1 MEGNPEAKAAVIW
14 ALGEFPTAVDDAPYL
29 LESLVGKWKELHADV
44 RMQLVTASVKMLL
57 ARPAE
62 GAPAAG
68 KALAAANTDK
78 TSVELRDAAATYYR
92 LLEKSPE
99 LLRSVITTEQPPLS
113 GFVEDES
120 FALQDRLFEEFN
132 TLSVCYG
139 KPADER
145 PKFIHK
151 VVDENDYLEAED
163 ADGGFEL
170 EKPLELVETP
180 TWDGQSFQKAWTSL
194 PVGCT
199 MKGKLG
205 VGLSVEQFVP
215 EIKANKHELCCIA
228 AGIVKDTAKIYAYSQ
243 LQESNEYLLAE
254 ILIDKNTAAV
264 QSTFKSTNQ
273 QFLHEW
279 ARLVCAN
286 YLGFDA

>member
-1 MEGNPEAKAAVIW
+1 MEGSPEAKAAVIW
-14 ALGEFPTAVDDAPYL
+14 ALGEFPTIVDDAPYF
-29 LESLVGKWKELHADV
+29 LESLVGKWKELHSDV
-44 RMQLVTASVKMLL
+44 RAQLVTASVKMLL

-68 KALAAANTDK
+68 KALAAAAADK
-78 TSVELRDAAATYYR
+78 SSVELRDAAGTYYR
-92 LLEKSPE
+92 LLEKNPE
-99 LLRSVITTEQPPLS
+99 LLRTVFNSEEPPLS

-139 KPADER
+139 KPVDER
-145 PKFIHK
+145 PKFIPK
-151 VVDENDYLEAED
+151 AVDETED
-163 ADGGFEL
+163 VEEEVDAGGLEL

-180 TWDGQSFQKAWTSL
+180 SWDAQSFQKAWTTL

-205 VGLSVEQFVP
+205 VGLTVEQFVP

-228 AGIVKDTAKIYAYSQ
+228 AGIIKDTAKIYAYSQ
-243 LQESNEYLLAE
+243 LQESSEYLLAE

-264 QSTFKSTNQ
+264 QSTFKSANQ